1 MSTHQH
7 TPVSHA
13 LTTTAHALTP
23 HHHTR
28 EPGKEKTHTRTA
40 AVRDTQ
46 ALSMGSSYFPIWPAN
61 ALLKAIF
68 SNAVIHAV
76 EDATMKCRKPPCP
89 ALAPEIQFRYPI
101 ARAPR

>member
-61 ALLKAIF
+61 ALLEAIL
-68 SNAVIHAV
+68 SYTVNHAV
-76 EDATMKCRKPPCP
+76 RDESANTPPC
-89 ALAPEIQFRYPI
+89 LTLVLKTIVEYTI
-101 ARAPR
+101 ARAFQ